1 MKKMFFAAFAAVFAL
16 LAVGCGWGGVIRS
29 AGWSEGNTVQWKDT
43 TLLDGQYAGVRTI
56 RVAQSIFPV
65 RILPGTSDSVS
76 VVCYAG
82 QMKVNVPDYKIG
94 VRQDGGVLEIYQTPK
109 DGVVC
114 RQASGCYLELRV
126 PASVREVDIQGVSG
140 GIYAEG
146 VSLDRLKAQTVSG
159 GVKVS
164 GVNAEQMNLSTVS
177 GGVELSQ
184 VRGKWLTCKTVSG
197 GIRAEAL
204 SADQMEGETVSGGV
218 KVYLE
223 DSAQEVSLESV
234 SGGIDV
240 YLKGD
245 LGRNGYDLKATSG
258 GVRVAGVG
266 ESRRHFESEGQ
277 SGGVRLKAKTVSGGV
292 DVRSW

>member
-1 MKKMFFAAFAAVFAL
+1 MKKVFFAAFAAVFAL
-16 LAVGCGWGGVIRS
+16 LAAGCSWSAVNRS
-29 AGWSEGNTVQWKDT
+29 GWSEGNAVQWKDT
-43 TLLDGQYAGVRTI
+43 TLLDGQYAGVRAT

-65 RILPGTSDSVS
+65 RILPSTSDSVS
-76 VVCYAG
+76 VVCYVG
-82 QMKVNVPDYKIG
+82 QMKVNVPDYKID
-94 VRQDGGVLEIYQTPK
+94 VRQDGGVLEIYQTPR

-126 PASVREVDIQGVSG
+126 PASVREADIQGVSG

-184 VRGKWLTCKTVSG
+184 VWGKWLTCK
-197 GIRAEAL
+197 
-204 SADQMEGETVSGGV
+204 TVSGGV

-223 DSAQEVSLESV
+223 DSAQEVSLESI

-245 LGRNGYDLKATSG
+245 LSRNGYDLNATSG

-277 SGGVRLKAKTVSGGV
+277 SGGVHLKATTVSGGV

>member
-1 MKKMFFAAFAAVFAL
+1 MVFAL
-16 LAVGCGWGGVIRS
+16 LVAGCGWNTVSCSI
-29 AGWSEGNTVQWKDT
+29 GWSEGNAVQWKDT

-126 PASVREVDIQGVSG
+126 PVSVREADIQGVSG

-184 VRGKWLTCKTVSG
+184 VRGKWLTCK
-197 GIRAEAL
+197 
-204 SADQMEGETVSGGV
+204 TVSGGV

-277 SGGVRLKAKTVSGGV
+277 SGGVCLKATTISGGV

>member
-1 MKKMFFAAFAAVFAL
+1 MN
-16 LAVGCGWGGVIRS
+16 RS
-29 AGWSEGNTVQWKDT
+29 GWSEGNAVQWKDT
-43 TLLDGQYAGVRTI
+43 TLLDGQYAGVRAT

-65 RILPGTSDSVS
+65 RILPSTSDSVS
-76 VVCYAG
+76 VVCYVG
-82 QMKVNVPDYKIG
+82 QMKVNVPDYKID
-94 VRQDGGVLEIYQTPK
+94 VRQDGGVLEIYQTPR

-164 GVNAEQMNLSTVS
+164 EVNAEQMNLSTVS

-184 VRGKWLTCKTVSG
+184 VWGKWLTCKTVSG

-204 SADQMEGETVSGGV
+204 SANQMEGETVSGGV

-223 DSAQEVSLESV
+223 DSAQEVSLESI

-245 LGRNGYDLKATSG
+245 LSRNGYDLNATSG

-277 SGGVRLKAKTVSGGV
+277 SGGVHLKATTVSGGV

>member
-1 MKKMFFAAFAAVFAL
+1 MKKVFFAAFAAVFAL
-16 LAVGCGWGGVIRS
+16 LAAGCSWSAVNRS
-29 AGWSEGNTVQWKDT
+29 GWSEGNAVQWKDT
-43 TLLDGQYAGVRTI
+43 TLLDGQYAGVRAT

-65 RILPGTSDSVS
+65 RILPSTSDSVS
-76 VVCYAG
+76 VVCYVG
-82 QMKVNVPDYKIG
+82 QMKVNVPDYKID
-94 VRQDGGVLEIYQTPK
+94 VRQDGGVLEIYQTPR

-184 VRGKWLTCKTVSG
+184 VWGKWLTCK
-197 GIRAEAL
+197 
-204 SADQMEGETVSGGV
+204 TVSGGV

-245 LGRNGYDLKATSG
+245 LSRNGYDLNATSG

-266 ESRRHFESEGQ
+266 ESRHHFESEGQ
-277 SGGVRLKAKTVSGGV
+277 SGGVCLKATTISGGV

>member
-1 MKKMFFAAFAAVFAL
+1 MKKVFFAAFAAVFAL
-16 LAVGCGWGGVIRS
+16 LAAGCSWSAVNRS
-29 AGWSEGNTVQWKDT
+29 GWSEGNAVQWKDT
-43 TLLDGQYAGVRTI
+43 TLLDGQYAGVRAT

-65 RILPGTSDSVS
+65 RILPSTSDSVS
-76 VVCYAG
+76 VVCYVG
-82 QMKVNVPDYKIG
+82 QMKVNVPDYKID
-94 VRQDGGVLEIYQTPK
+94 VRQDGGVLEIYQTPR

-114 RQASGCYLELRV
+114 RQVSGCYLELRV
-126 PASVREVDIQGVSG
+126 PASVREVDIQGGSG

-184 VRGKWLTCKTVSG
+184 VWGKWLTCK
-197 GIRAEAL
+197 
-204 SADQMEGETVSGGV
+204 TVSGGV

-223 DSAQEVSLESV
+223 DSAQEVSLESI

-245 LGRNGYDLKATSG
+245 LSRNGYDLNATSG

-277 SGGVRLKAKTVSGGV
+277 SGGVHLKATTVSGGV

>member
-16 LAVGCGWGGVIRS
+16 LATGCGWNVVSCSI
-29 AGWSEGNTVQWKDT
+29 GWSEGNTVQWKDT
-43 TLLDGQYAGVRTI
+43 TLLDGRYAGVRTI

-94 VRQDGGVLEIYQTPK
+94 VRQDGGALEIYQTPK
-109 DGVVC
+109 DGVAC
-114 RQASGCYLELRV
+114 RQASGCYLELRMPV
-126 PASVREVDIQGVSG
+126 SVREADIQGVSG

-159 GVKVS
+159 GVEVS

-204 SADQMEGETVSGGV
+204 SAG
-218 KVYLE
+218 
-223 DSAQEVSLESV
+223 A
-234 SGGIDV
+234 
-240 YLKGD
+240 
-245 LGRNGYDLKATSG
+245 
-258 GVRVAGVG
+258 
-266 ESRRHFESEGQ
+266 
-277 SGGVRLKAKTVSGGV
+277 
-292 DVRSW
+292 

>member
-1 MKKMFFAAFAAVFAL
+1 M
-16 LAVGCGWGGVIRS
+16 
-29 AGWSEGNTVQWKDT
+29 
-43 TLLDGQYAGVRTI
+43 YVRTGVCWRFI
-56 RVAQSIFPV
+56 RH
-65 RILPGTSDSVS
+65 PGTEWF
-76 VVCYAG
+76 A
-82 QMKVNVPDYKIG
+82 
-94 VRQDGGVLEIYQTPK
+94 VRPRGAT
-109 DGVVC
+109 
-114 RQASGCYLELRV
+114 SELRV
-126 PASVREVDIQGVSG
+126 PASVREVDIQGVS
-140 GIYAEG
+140 AEFMPPKG
-146 VSLDRLKAQTVSG
+146 LDRLKAQTVSG

-184 VRGKWLTCKTVSG
+184 VWGKWLTCK
-197 GIRAEAL
+197 
-204 SADQMEGETVSGGV
+204 TVSGGV

-245 LGRNGYDLKATSG
+245 LSRNGYDLNATSG

-266 ESRRHFESEGQ
+266 ESRHHFESEGQ
-277 SGGVRLKAKTVSGGV
+277 SGGVCLKATTISGGV

>member
-1 MKKMFFAAFAAVFAL
+1 MKKVFFAAFAAVFAL
-16 LAVGCGWGGVIRS
+16 LAAGCSWSAVNRS
-29 AGWSEGNTVQWKDT
+29 GWSEGNAVQWKDT
-43 TLLDGQYAGVRTI
+43 TLLDGQYAGVRAT

-65 RILPGTSDSVS
+65 RILPSTSDSVS
-76 VVCYAG
+76 VVCYIG
-82 QMKVNVPDYKIG
+82 QMKVNVPDYKID
-94 VRQDGGVLEIYQTPK
+94 VRQDGGVLEIYQTPR

-184 VRGKWLTCKTVSG
+184 VWGKWLTCK
-197 GIRAEAL
+197 
-204 SADQMEGETVSGGV
+204 TVSGGV

-245 LGRNGYDLKATSG
+245 LSRNGYDLNATSG

-266 ESRRHFESEGQ
+266 ESRHHFESEGQ
-277 SGGVRLKAKTVSGGV
+277 SGGVCLKATTISGGV